1 MLTNLEIVTPDPPA
15 EPSAVFDASAEQLQA
30 CSFAASAHLRWRFGG
45 EDLDVAATLAMRAL
59 VTVGDQLA
67 GLVEG
72 GGHGTMIVDGEGGAL
87 LHESVSSY
95 LTMRDLESRQSVE
108 ERARLAILRP
118 LLDDL
123 RELCAA
129 LEEARGSDQPLC
141 AA

>member
-1 MLTNLEIVTPDPPA
+1 MLMNLEIVAAEPPA
-15 EPSAVFDASAEQLQA
+15 EPNAVFDASAEQLQVLSYA
-30 CSFAASAHLRWRFGG
+30 VSAHLRWRFGG
-45 EDLDVAATLAMRAL
+45 EDLDVEATLAMRTL

-67 GLVEG
+67 ALVEG
-72 GGHGTMIVDGEGGAL
+72 GGHGTVFVDGEGGAL

-118 LLDDL
+118 LPDDL

-129 LEEARGSDQPLC
+129 LEESRGFDQPLC